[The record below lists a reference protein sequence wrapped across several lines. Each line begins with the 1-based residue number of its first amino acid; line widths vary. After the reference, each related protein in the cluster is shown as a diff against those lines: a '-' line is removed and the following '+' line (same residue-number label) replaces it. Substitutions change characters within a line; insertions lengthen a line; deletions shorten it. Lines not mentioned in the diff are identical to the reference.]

1 MEKMKFCAS
10 SIDNATNVF
19 FRLEKGDFKLRVRA
33 LDVERQNER
42 SKLVLRNTY
51 EAVLLGLFFQC
62 GMTLL
67 TLGSGTRFA
76 KPLSTMLLGMSA
88 ALAARLPF
96 NILKVRSLDR
106 YNARYGMKS

>member
-1 MEKMKFCAS
+1 MHLRGTITPPLTIYF
-10 SIDNATNVF
+10 N
-19 FRLEKGDFKLRVRA
+19 RLEKGDFKLRVRA

-62 GMTLL
+62 GVTLL
-67 TLGSGTRFA
+67 TAGTGLRGA
-76 KPLSTMLLGMSA
+76 TSLSKILLGVSA
-88 ALAARLPF
+88 ILAVRVPF